1 MTTALEVSPAVRSR
15 CVRHMPCA
23 PESARVARRL
33 VAEKFTAWGR
43 EDLIENAQLVV
54 SELVGNAARH
64 TGCTRLCVLLR
75 LEGTAARIAVRDSSF
90 ALPVVLHTGERDE
103 NGRGMGL
110 VDLLSKQWGVEEAP
124 FGKWVWS
131 LLA

>member
-1 MTTALEVSPAVRSR
+1 
-15 CVRHMPCA
+15 MPCA
-23 PESARVARRL
+23 PESARVARQL
-33 VAEKFTAWGR
+33 VAEKFTEWGR
-43 EDLIENAQLVV
+43 EDLIDNAQLVI

-75 LEGTAARIAVRDSSF
+75 LDGTAARIAVRDSSG
-90 ALPVVLHTGERDE
+90 AMPVVLGAGERDE
-103 NGRGMGL
+103 SGRGMGL
-110 VDLLSKQWGVEEAP
+110 VALLSKQWGVEEAP